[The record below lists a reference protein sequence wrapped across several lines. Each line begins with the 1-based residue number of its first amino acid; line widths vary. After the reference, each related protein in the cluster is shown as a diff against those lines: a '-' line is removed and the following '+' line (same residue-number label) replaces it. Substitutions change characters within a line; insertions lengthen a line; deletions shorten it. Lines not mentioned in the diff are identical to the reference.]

1 MDGDSS
7 TDGDNCTTMCN
18 VRRSYITME
27 YLCSCMPPYA
37 IFRRACLIGIDPT
50 DR

>member
-7 TDGDNCTTMCN
+7 TDGDNCTTVCN
-18 VRRSYITME
+18 VRRNYITTE